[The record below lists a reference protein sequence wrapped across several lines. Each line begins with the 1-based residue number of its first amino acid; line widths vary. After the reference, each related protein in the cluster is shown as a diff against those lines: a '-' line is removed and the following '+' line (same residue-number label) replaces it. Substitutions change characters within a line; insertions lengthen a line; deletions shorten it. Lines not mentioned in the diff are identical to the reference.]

1 MTHQIS
7 QRHED
12 SAKAHFLKIIEK
24 IEDEDTTKLQSAL
37 AETERRWR
45 EEKRK
50 AEYYRE
56 LAFQRW
62 EKLQEV
68 QRGG

>member
-1 MTHQIS
+1 M
-7 QRHED
+7 E
-12 SAKAHFLKIIEK
+12 E
-24 IEDEDTTKLQSAL
+24 TTKLQSAL

-68 QRGG
+68 QRGGCRD

>member
-1 MTHQIS
+1 MEDMTILQAALS
-7 QRHED
+7 E
-12 SAKAHFLKIIEK
+12 A
-24 IEDEDTTKLQSAL
+24 KLQSAL